1 MNHFANNRKEYL
13 RKYEL
18 PGQGRTKDQYKHSL
32 IVFAIGF
39 IGICVIGSVLILIEF
54 L

>member
-1 MNHFANNRKEYL
+1 MEANNGRDYL
-13 RKYEL
+13 KKYEL
-18 PGQGRTKDQYKHSL
+18 PGQGRTKDQYKHSF

-39 IGICVIGSVLILIEF
+39 IGICTIGSILILIKI